1 VYQIDDL
8 TRLLRVGKGRTVET
22 FEDFFAMIG

>member
-8 TRLLRVGKGRTVET
+8 TRLLWVGKGRTVET